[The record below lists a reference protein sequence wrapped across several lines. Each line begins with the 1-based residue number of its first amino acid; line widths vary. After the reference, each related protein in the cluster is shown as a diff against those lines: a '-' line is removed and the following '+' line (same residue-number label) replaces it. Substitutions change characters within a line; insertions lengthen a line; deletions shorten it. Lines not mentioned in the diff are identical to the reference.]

1 MNQPTI
7 VAPQEPEQV
16 PVPLPKINPVKASII
31 KILQESSDNEQDLL
45 NKLKDFIFLQFP
57 EIPKK
62 LEEKKELVNIPHI
75 NESESNIETSDER
88 QIKEK
93 ENENI
98 FLGKKR
104 KKEEKSKQEKDATI
118 SDNLES
124 FTKLKNLVKKH
135 EFKNVIKALYKT
147 SLDESILPDE
157 ALVKII
163 NEIGKDKLTFMLIDI
178 LYNKDEHKVRNKN
191 SSLPLEEKSSEK
203 KKDKDKEK
211 EKEKDKEKK
220 KERVKKKE
228 GSKPFSIRKN
238 GKNTP
243 TPSNIPTPA
252 NNPSPTIN
260 NANSAFQKMPIVQ
273 QQKIDLSPNPKIVQ
287 PEKKDEN
294 LNKNNFITNPIV
306 TPIINNN
313 NEIIKANEPKEV
325 NDVKDAKLNTVEN
338 DQTDKQLDKDNNMIQ
353 RGGSSSRFRKELG
366 LGVHFHKDENDNI
379 YKYCL
384 HHFLGETRAIF
395 YCSDKQCKS
404 IAKYD
409 VESKDFAV
417 TIPHSK
423 PHAQHN
429 YIMNFDTEKKDKII
443 FLDFQKKDYKEGQV
457 FRKGE
462 GKRIVQWY
470 TC

>member
-1 MNQPTI
+1 MNQPVI
-7 VAPQEPEQV
+7 INPQEGEKA
-16 PVPLPKINPVKASII
+16 PLPKINSVKASLI
-31 KILQESSDNEQDLL
+31 KMLQEASDNEQDLL
-45 NKLKDFIFLQFP
+45 NKLKDFVFMQFP
-57 EIPKK
+57 EIPKR
-62 LEEKKELVNIPHI
+62 LEEKKDLANLPHVI
-75 NESESNIETSDER
+75 ESESNIETSENDR
-88 QIKEK
+88 QTKEK
-93 ENENI
+93 ENDNVL
-98 FLGKKR
+98 LGRKR
-104 KKEEKSKQEKDATI
+104 KKDDKSKEEKDANI
-118 SDNLES
+118 SDNSES
-124 FTKLKNLVKKH
+124 FSKLNSLVKKYH
-135 EFKNVIKALYKT
+135 FKNVIKALYK
-147 SLDESILPDE
+147 SSFDEAKLPDDE
-157 ALVKII
+157 LQKII
-163 NEIGKDKLTFMLIDI
+163 NEIGTDKLTFMLLDI
-178 LYNKDEHKVRNKN
+178 VYNKDVHQLKNKDNIIALDEKN
-191 SSLPLEEKSSEK
+191 SEKN
-203 KKDKDKEK
+203 KEK
-211 EKEKDKEKK
+211 EKEKEKK
-220 KERVKKKE
+220 KERTRKKE
-228 GSKPFSIRKN
+228 GSSSKPFSIRKN
-238 GKNTP
+238 GKN
-243 TPSNIPTPA
+243 
-252 NNPSPTIN
+252 NP
-260 NANSAFQKMPIVQ
+260 NSAFQKIQVIP
-273 QQKIDLSPNPKIVQ
+273 QQKIDLSPNVIQ

-294 LNKNNFITNPIV
+294 LNKNNFIQNPIP

-313 NEIIKANEPKEV
+313 NEIIKPTDSKEANEPKELKETKE
-325 NDVKDAKLNTVEN
+325 VKDPKEAKVNVVEN
-338 DQTDKQLDKDNNMIQ
+338 AQNEKQLDKDNNNIQ

-429 YIMNFDTEKKDKII
+429 YILNFDTEKKDKII